1 VRRGARVVLLALAWL
16 ALTGSASPANVVFGV
31 AVSWLAW
38 RIVGDAPEGAFHLRQ
53 LPAAVRLA
61 AFFVKEL
68 FVANLRVAWIVM
80 APRQRLRP
88 GIVAVPLDVKSEAQI
103 TLLANLITLTPG
115 TLSVDVSSDRKVL
128 YVHLLELD
136 DPAAARREIKQ
147 GFERRVCEVLP

>member
-1 VRRGARVVLLALAWL
+1 MRRGARVVLLALAWL
-16 ALTGSASPANVVFGV
+16 ALTGSAAPANVVFGV
-31 AVSWLAW
+31 AVSWLSW
-38 RIVGDAPEGAFHLRQ
+38 RVVGDAPEGGLQLRQ

-61 AFFVKEL
+61 AFFMKEL

-80 APRQRLRP
+80 APRRRLRP
-88 GIVAVPLDVKSEAQI
+88 GIVAVPLDVRSEAQI

-115 TLSVDVSSDRKVL
+115 TLSVDVSSDRRVL

-136 DPAAARREIKQ
+136 DAAAARREIKQ